1 MGQQRAL
8 IIDAIKNKLRIT
20 FRYRSG
26 DEEEATVRVVDP
38 WVYGTKNDKE
48 SLFGFQVE
56 GGTGQAI
63 RRFNLERVKNVTLTG
78 DVAEHSPDESQDIT
92 KWNEI
97 YAEWSE
103 AKAA

>member
-8 IIDAIKNKLRIT
+8 IIDAIQNKLRIT

-26 DEEEATVRVVDP
+26 DEEEATVREVDP
-38 WVYGTKNDKE
+38 WVYGNRNDKE
-48 SLFGFQVE
+48 CLYGYQVS

-63 RRFNLERVKNVTLTG
+63 RRFNMERVKHVTLTG
-78 DVAEHSPDESQDIT
+78 DVAEHRPDEAQDVT

-97 YAEWSE
+97 YAEWAD